1 MQPVLSGIDMILS
14 SIPEV
19 KAYTITLLHDTID
32 MSIILFDK
40 KDRNRDSF
48 AIEDELKQRF
58 TYLQQQGYRVEGKVQ
73 AGGPPT
79 GKAV

>member
-1 MQPVLSGIDMILS
+1 MILS